1 MIFIISLRE
10 HKMKFKDFYLTEMAK
25 PKDEHRGLWYHGTN
39 KEGYEGIK
47 SEGYLI
53 PRKDI
58 TEKLKSMMAPQ
69 YNKVYMTANIQEAIG
84 YAFLRSEKDKE
95 SNGQKYGYLVVIDG
109 KELEDIHPDEDII
122 ADIIPLHVN
131 KFNNSWL
138 RNLAKQK
145 APKSLE
151 KYDKYGDYAY
161 GTALGKLL
169 IKYLTDEQKYTLIE
183 YGKKIAHT
191 GGVKVKEI
199 WKLSL
204 TKFDLEKEAG
214 TDLTNYKNF
223 GHIVWERK

>member
-1 MIFIISLRE
+1 MR
-10 HKMKFKDFYLTEMAK
+10 FKDFYLTEMAK

-47 SEGYLI
+47 TEGYLI

-58 TEKLKSMMAPQ
+58 TEKSKSKMAPQ
-69 YNKVYMTANIQEAIG
+69 HNKVYMTSNIQEAID
-84 YAFLRSEKDKE
+84 YAFFRSGNDKN
-95 SNGQKYGYLVVIDG
+95 SDGRKFGYLVVIDG
-109 KELEDIHPDEDII
+109 TELEDIHPDEDII
-122 ADIIPLHVN
+122 ADTIPLYVN
-131 KFNNSWL
+131 KDNNSWL

-169 IKYLTDEQKYTLIE
+169 MKYLTDEQKYKLIE

-191 GGVKVKEI
+191 GRVKVKQI
-199 WKLSL
+199 WKLSYD
-204 TKFDLEKEAG
+204 KYGMEPIVGK
-214 TDLTNYKNF
+214 TNYKNF
-223 GHIVWERK
+223 GHIVWERT